1 MLMATMG
8 LNPVTG
14 VSRFTFGIPYL
25 VSGIDIVSALIGLF
39 ALSEMLNSFQEA
51 LNRPGPKPSC

>member
-1 MLMATMG
+1 MLLATVG

-25 VSGIDIVSALIGLF
+25 VSGVDIVSALIGLF
-39 ALSEMLNSFQEA
+39 ALSEMLNSFR
-51 LNRPGPKPSC
+51 RP